1 MFTTQQAKFA
11 RSISDL
17 IECNP
22 FIRQRIEL
30 EKKALGKQF
39 ESRDAQW
46 NMHPSWQL
54 ANANLEALHHGSIA
68 ILKEINRDKTAEHS
82 EETLAMHLDLARF
95 AIFSDFR
102 VEFEGMVT
110 SAGKTTPKVF
120 ERFKKAWYVYCPPE
134 KFPDSDEQDV
144 AHVFAL
150 LFQIR
155 RAFNNIFQ
163 KIIGSCE
170 SIIQLRADVWRSI
183 FTHDVRRY
191 NQSMFSAMHDFPTL
205 ITGPT
210 GSGKELVAQAIG
222 LSGYVPLDPKTGK
235 WETPLDKLF
244 SSLNLSALSPTLIES
259 ELFGHKKGAFTGAIQ
274 DREGWLEACPKH
286 GAVFLDEIG
295 ELDAEIQVKLLRVFE
310 DRIFQ
315 RIGDTSSR
323 RFQGRIVAAT
333 NRDLQLEVQEK
344 RFRMD
349 FYYRICADRILTP
362 SLHDRVCDDPEEIRH
377 LVEHMLRRI
386 MDDPETQQLTSE
398 CVDWIFAALPHHPWP
413 GNVRELDQCI
423 RQWLLRKDYQPLE
436 TIGSDT
442 NQLSAQLASLDLS
455 AEDLVT
461 LYCRVKYE
469 RNKSWVKTAKELKL
483 DRRTVKS
490 RVEKGKA

>member
-120 ERFKKAWYVYCPPE
+120 ERFKKAWYAYCPPE

-183 FTHDVRRY
+183 FT
-191 NQSMFSAMHDFPTL
+191 
-205 ITGPT
+205 
-210 GSGKELVAQAIG
+210 
-222 LSGYVPLDPKTGK
+222 K
-235 WETPLDKLF
+235 WETSLDKLF

-386 MDDPETQQLTSE
+386 MDDPETQQLASE
-398 CVDWIFAALPHHPWP
+398 CVDWISAALPHHPWP

-423 RQWLLRKDYQPLE
+423 RQWLLRKDYQPLA

-490 RVEKGKA
+490 RVEKGEA